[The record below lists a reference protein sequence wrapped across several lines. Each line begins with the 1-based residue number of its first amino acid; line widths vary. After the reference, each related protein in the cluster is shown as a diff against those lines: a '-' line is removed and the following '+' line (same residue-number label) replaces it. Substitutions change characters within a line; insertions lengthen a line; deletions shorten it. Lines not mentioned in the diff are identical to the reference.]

1 MNAFHI
7 MTKQN
12 IWRAR
17 KKTVLSI
24 INGGRNKNIKN
35 MNENLNLCEI
45 LKDCPKGT
53 KLWSPIWGN
62 VTLIRIDDRN
72 FFPTVFLSAPG
83 FVNISLRSD
92 GKMYDIE
99 EAECLVF
106 PSKDQRDWS
115 KFKAPV
121 ERFNP

>member
-1 MNAFHI
+1 
-7 MTKQN
+7 
-12 IWRAR
+12 
-17 KKTVLSI
+17 
-24 INGGRNKNIKN
+24 
-35 MNENLNLCEI
+35 MNENLNLCKI
-45 LKDCPKGT
+45 LKNCPKGT
-53 KLWSPIWGN
+53 KLWSPIWGD

-72 FFPTVFLSAPG
+72 FFPTVFLSAVG
-83 FVNISLRSD
+83 FAKVSLRSD